1 MEFEWDEAKADA
13 NLAKHGIDFVDAML
27 AFEGPML
34 VQTSPRSG
42 EPRKV
47 GLGICHGLIVAI
59 VFVERGGRV
68 RLISARRARTYE
80 REAWHD
86 RFAQGS

>member
-1 MEFEWDEAKADA
+1 MEFEWDEVKAAA
-13 NLAKHGIDFVDAML
+13 NLAKHGIDFGDATE
-27 AFEGPML
+27 AFGGPML
-34 VQTSPRSG
+34 VQPSPRG
-42 EPRKV
+42 EERRKLAL
-47 GLGICHGLIVAI
+47 GLCHGLVVAI
-59 VFVERGGRV
+59 IFVERAGRI